1 MFTTVV
7 FIFVVSLKN
16 VSVLSQ
22 KPGWCTESGTLHY
35 GICTRCL
42 PPNSIQTDQ
51 QNKSRH
57 KERKFQIKWDLQDP
71 LPWLKLFAGSGEGC
85 EFSVKE
91 FTKLTRLRSEEMET
105 RECQAGERLSPE
117 FVPRRGDKL
126 GDRHKAWRQVL
137 LIKWYTRAFQRKI
150 KLYCDKHKLISFQ
163 RFPETACCGIY
174 TAKAVFAST
183 FACQYC
189 RVEAVLGPAPVCL
202 HPQHKTIS
210 AL

>member
-1 MFTTVV
+1 M
-7 FIFVVSLKN
+7 LH
-16 VSVLSQ
+16 
-22 KPGWCTESGTLHY
+22 SG
-35 GICTRCL
+35 IRTRRL

-71 LPWLKLFAGSGEGC
+71 LPRLKLLAGSGGLGDWAESSC
-85 EFSVKE
+85 LEVKE
-91 FTKLTRLRSEEMET
+91 STKLIRLRSEEMKT
-105 RECQAGERLSPE
+105 RECQTGERLSPE

-137 LIKWYTRAFQRKI
+137 PIKWYARAFQRKT
-150 KLYCDKHKLISFQ
+150 KFYCDKHKLISFQ

-174 TAKAVFAST
+174 TTKAVFAST
-183 FACQYC
+183 FACQCY
-189 RVEAVLGPAPVCL
+189 RVEAGLGPAPVCL